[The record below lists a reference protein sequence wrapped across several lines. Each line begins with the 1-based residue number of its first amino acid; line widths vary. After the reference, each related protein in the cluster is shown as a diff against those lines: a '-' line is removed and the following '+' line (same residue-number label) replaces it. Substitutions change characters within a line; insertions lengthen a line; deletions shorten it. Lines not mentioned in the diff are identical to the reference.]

1 MSAPPQD
8 ALSRRGRPRL
18 LSVVAPAYDEE
29 DTLPQFAKEVGAV
42 LGPLADDYEIV
53 VVDDGS
59 RDRTLSVLTELSRQD
74 PRIRWISLSRN
85 FGHQAA
91 LLAGLEHASGDVV
104 VTMDADLQHP
114 PALLPRMVDRWR
126 QGYDVVYTIKSG
138 ASRALTPWRRLLMNV
153 GYWILRFVSG
163 LNLQFGQ
170 SDFRLLD
177 RVVLDVLISMPERDK
192 FLRGLID
199 WVGFGQCGLEYELQ
213 ERFAG
218 AKKYTFRQLVHLVT
232 TGVFAFTILPLRLF
246 TAVGM
251 TIACLSLLYGV
262 LAVIAGGY
270 ALIADDPAL
279 SPPGWATLAAAI
291 TLLGGVQLIGIGLL
305 GEYLGRV
312 YDEAKGRPTYVVRS
326 ASQRQET

>member
-1 MSAPPQD
+1 MSTPPQD
-8 ALSRRGRPRL
+8 APSRRGRPRL

-29 DTLPQFAKEVGAV
+29 DTLPQFAEEVGAV

-114 PALLPRMVDRWR
+114 PALLPQMVDRWR
-126 QGYDVVYTIKSG
+126 EGYDVVYTVKSD
-138 ASRALTPWRRLLMNV
+138 ASRALTLRRRLLMNV

-177 RVVLDVLISMPERDK
+177 RAVLDALILMPERDK

-199 WVGFGQCGLEYELQ
+199 WVGFSQCGLEYELQ

-218 AKKYTFRQLVHLVT
+218 TKKYTFRQLLHLVT

-251 TIACLSLLYGV
+251 TIACLSLLYGL
-262 LAVIAGGY
+262 LAVITGAY
-270 ALIADDPAL
+270 ALIADDPAF

-326 ASQRQET
+326 ASEQQET

>member
-279 SPPGWATLAAAI
+279 SPPRMGHARRRNHTAGRRAVDRHRAP
-291 TLLGGVQLIGIGLL
+291 
-305 GEYLGRV
+305 GRV
-312 YDEAKGRPTYVVRS
+312 PGSGLR
-326 ASQRQET
+326 